1 MEDVESAECPVS
13 LITPDTAEL
22 LRLFTRAER
31 LQESGTALFGP
42 DLSAWPA
49 WAVDAFDVLTT
60 ESIRYENAKWEAEK
74 AER

>member
-1 MEDVESAECPVS
+1 MEGVATAECPVS
-13 LITPDTAEL
+13 LITPESGEI

-60 ESIRYENAKWEAEK
+60 EQIRLENAKWDAEK
-74 AER
+74 GER